1 MHDEREFEMPRVR
14 RRTSLTVAV
23 EDPRGW
29 DGDGAASSVKSVM
42 KLTRRPSLFVVKSS
56 PRVPQRSLF
65 TRWAWLLE
73 PSPPHTTHTR
83 PWSTRHVFA
92 WLAGV
97 MERYGRRLH
106 DTKAGIRRDGR
117 EWRVVRLRCCVERR
131 VGAFPFPSQTWL
143 GREVTR
149 QAIAAA

>member
-29 DGDGAASSVKSVM
+29 DGDGAASSVKSVCVM

-73 PSPPHTTHTR
+73 PSPPTHNTHTPLVNPPR
-83 PWSTRHVFA
+83 FCVARWSDGALWTSTSRHEGWDQA
-92 WLAGV
+92 
-97 MERYGRRLH
+97 RR
-106 DTKAGIRRDGR
+106 A
-117 EWRVVRLRCCVERR
+117 
-131 VGAFPFPSQTWL
+131 
-143 GREVTR
+143 
-149 QAIAAA
+149 